1 VFPPQDPPQITT
13 LPDPHRDFIESSVP
27 RLKNDSRIFGVAVG
41 GSYLLDEIDEFSDLD
56 LVVYIDPQHYQAVLS
71 ERPKIVQKIG
81 TLLESFTGE
90 HVGEPRLLICLF
102 GPPLLHIDFKFVSM
116 DDIDDKVE
124 NPIVLWER
132 GDVIS
137 SQVNLKVS
145 EFPQPDAAWIEKR
158 FWTWIHYTAT
168 KIGRGEVFEAV
179 DAIGFLRVNVLGPII
194 LNQNGARPQ
203 GLRKLEQHASQ
214 EELKILRRT
223 LPVYDARD
231 CLRAL
236 HESVELYNTI
246 REAPVNQGI
255 EKLVVEYLSQIESQ
269 LN

>member
-1 VFPPQDPPQITT
+1 
-13 LPDPHRDFIESSVP
+13 
-27 RLKNDSRIFGVAVG
+27 
-41 GSYLLDEIDEFSDLD
+41 
-56 LVVYIDPQHYQAVLS
+56 
-71 ERPKIVQKIG
+71 
-81 TLLESFTGE
+81 
-90 HVGEPRLLICLF
+90 
-102 GPPLLHIDFKFVSM
+102 M

-168 KIGRGEVFEAV
+168 KIGRGEIFEAV